1 MLVECPRLI
10 PSPFAIGRDAIAALS
25 HGLILDRDLFVPA
38 VDQPVF
44 FQPRHQ
50 LIERGTGAT
59 NSVTGQRVPQHAARL
74 FVTTQDAEDEE
85 LEMGEIRQL
94 GPRHNVTLSTI
105 TFDGMFRQTVGAGR
119 IPAMKYLIAALLLVA
134 FSASSSAQDE
144 PARRPA
150 AKKDGP
156 WFGVSLPP
164 RASADAA
171 VKVGSRPPRPAA
183 VDPMS
188 PEFNGDAIKAD
199 VATIVGFATAARAGK
214 EIGSGQ
220 MWGRISGFPSS
231 RKTVEWAVDQ
241 FRKAGIT
248 EVTTQPITQD
258 GKSSLWLPLSWK
270 VTLLGDPSL
279 GAGSNDVVLESALP
293 VSPSNIAGGT
303 LTAPLVYVGT
313 ASPAVL
319 QHIDV
324 KGRIAVQLIV
334 PQGHMLFERAAVDS
348 RAEELIKR
356 GAAGVF
362 NLVRLPGN
370 ELSRDFSDCGN
381 PCFNIGGRDGWFL
394 ESVLDRAAQAGM
406 QDKLRV
412 RIDLQSQTYRGLEAV
427 NGVGIIRG
435 SSDGVIVL
443 NAHVDGW
450 FDGAGDNGDGLGV
463 LIALARHFAKPAN
476 KPQRTIAFVASAGH
490 HTPGINGPR
499 SFIAANPDLAKKA
512 VMLVNI
518 EHVAQRNFS
527 PARTTAADGY
537 REAVADSG
545 EAPIAVGVT
554 NNSTFLQELI
564 DAGPARFGVNFISER
579 STFQSGETG
588 GWSAIQAAKVSVMQA
603 PPLYHTTGEVLDVI
617 SAPGLER
624 MARFL
629 AAFVAAVDRAPRERI
644 NP

>member
-1 MLVECPRLI
+1 MR
-10 PSPFAIGRDAIAALS
+10 
-25 HGLILDRDLFVPA
+25 
-38 VDQPVF
+38 
-44 FQPRHQ
+44 
-50 LIERGTGAT
+50 
-59 NSVTGQRVPQHAARL
+59 
-74 FVTTQDAEDEE
+74 
-85 LEMGEIRQL
+85 
-94 GPRHNVTLSTI
+94 
-105 TFDGMFRQTVGAGR
+105 
-119 IPAMKYLIAALLLVA
+119 YLAAALLLACAIPA
-134 FSASSSAQDE
+134 FAQDE

-150 AKKDGP
+150 ARKDGP

-164 RASADAA
+164 KTGADVA
-171 VKVGSRPPRPAA
+171 VKVGSRPPRPIAA
-183 VDPMS
+183 DAAA
-188 PEFNGDAIKAD
+188 PEFNGASIKAD
-199 VATIVGFATAARAGK
+199 VETIVGFARTAQTTKA
-214 EIGSGQ
+214 IGGGQ

-231 RKTVEWAVDQ
+231 QKTVDWAVDQ

-248 EVTTQPITQD
+248 DVKTQPIAQD
-258 GKSSLWLPLSWK
+258 EKSSLWLPLSWK
-270 VTLLGDPSL
+270 VTLLGDPSF
-279 GAGSNDVVLESALP
+279 GAGSSDIVLQSALP
-293 VSPSNIAGGT
+293 VSPSNIQGGT
-303 LTAPLVYVGT
+303 LTAPLVYVGA

-324 KGRIAVQLIV
+324 KGKIAVQLIV
-334 PQGHMLFERAAVDS
+334 PQGHMLFERGAVDS
-348 RAEELIKR
+348 RAAELVRR

-381 PCFNIGGRDGWFL
+381 PCFNIGGRDGLFL
-394 ESVLDRAAQAGM
+394 ETVLDRAAEAKAQV
-406 QDKLRV
+406 RV
-412 RIDLQSQTYRGLEAV
+412 RVDLQTQTYGGLKAI
-427 NGVGIIRG
+427 NGVGVIRG
-435 SSDGVIVL
+435 ASNEVIVL
-443 NAHVDGW
+443 NAHADGW

-499 SFIAANPDLAKKA
+499 SFLAANPGLAKNA
-512 VMLVNI
+512 IMLVNI

-527 PARTTAADGY
+527 PARTTASDGY

-554 NNSTFLQELI
+554 NNSPFLQELI
-564 DAGPARFGVNFISER
+564 DGGPAQFGVNFISER

-588 GWSAIQAAKVSVMQA
+588 GWATLPVAKVSVMQA

-624 MARFL
+624 IARFL
-629 AAFVAAVDRAPRERI
+629 ASFVSAVDKAPRERI